1 MVTLEIT
8 VKDAMKIGPLSTS
21 EIVAGHQK
29 LDNVVKG
36 VTIMEAPDIVNWLAG
51 GELLLTSLYAA
62 PVGTL
67 NYRDFVEKL
76 VDKGVAAIAIK
87 VGRFVERVPED
98 MIEAANQY
106 GLPII
111 ELDANVRFVDVMY
124 PIMAELF
131 NNQVVKLNYYKIIQE
146 RFTSLALHCQ
156 GLERIVKT
164 LEELIGNPVAVYDRN
179 FKSMSTTNP
188 QLEKFIEVADL
199 YQRESL
205 NDKLSFYRQMV
216 EFPGLGEEPVPQV
229 VVPIRAFNQVKAYL
243 TVAEVNKRLQEMDLI
258 SLEHAATVVTL
269 DLVKKVAVQEVEQK
283 FQNDLLENLITG
295 NVTLNNTLERA
306 ALIGWDLSKSYT
318 VVLFNIE
325 NIDGI
330 LAKSKH
336 SPDKMYLQE
345 LKSDVVS
352 IITNAIRKYT
362 KNYILGS
369 KNDAIIL
376 LWPSPDEP
384 NGHLELIK
392 KTGKEIQEQIQK
404 KVKTVSVAIGIG
416 DTALQVEEIPRSY
429 KEAQDGITFGRM
441 IQGQH
446 VISAFSELG
455 VYRIICKF
463 AERDELHNFVPK
475 PLLKLIEHDKTNE
488 TDFLT
493 TLEIFLNCNGN
504 ASKAAKQLFIHYKTI
519 LYRLERIKE
528 ITGMDLETNEHRL
541 EIEMGLKIIRLA
553 GTEGM

>member
-1 MVTLEIT
+1 
-8 VKDAMKIGPLSTS
+8 MKIGPLSTS
-21 EIVAGHQK
+21 EIVAGYQT

-62 PVGTL
+62 PAGTL
-67 NYRDFVEKL
+67 NYKDFVRKL
-76 VDKGVAAIAIK
+76 AEKGVAAIAIK
-87 VGRFVERVPED
+87 VGRFVERIPED

-146 RFTSLALHCQ
+146 RFTALALHCL
-156 GLERIVKT
+156 GLEKIIRT
-164 LEELIGNPVAVYDRN
+164 LEDLIGNPVAVYDRN
-179 FKSMSTTNP
+179 FKSMSTTTP
-188 QLEKFIEVADL
+188 QIEKFIEIADL
-199 YQRESL
+199 FQKESL
-205 NDKLSFYRQMV
+205 NEKLSFYRQMV
-216 EFPGLGEEPVPQV
+216 RFPDLGEEPVPQV

-243 TVAEVNKRLQEMDLI
+243 TVVEKNKRLQEMDFI
-258 SLEHAATVVTL
+258 CLEHAATVVTL

-295 NVTLNNTLERA
+295 NTALNNTLERA
-306 ALIGWDLSKSYT
+306 TLIGWDLTKPYT
-318 VVLFNIE
+318 IVLFDID

-330 LAKSKH
+330 LANTKE

-352 IITNAIRKYT
+352 IITNAIRRHT
-362 KNYILGS
+362 KNFILGT

-376 LWPSPDEP
+376 LWPSPEVY
-384 NGHLELIK
+384 NGLLDQIK
-392 KTGKEIQEQIQK
+392 KTGKEIQEQIKK
-404 KVKTVSVAIGIG
+404 KVKSVSVAIGIG
-416 DTALQVEEIPRSY
+416 DVALKVDEIPRSF
-429 KEAQDGITFGRM
+429 KEARDAITFGRM

-446 VISAFSELG
+446 VIEAFSELG
-455 VYRIICKF
+455 VFRILCKF
-463 AERDELHNFVPK
+463 AERNELHSFVPK
-475 PLLKLIEHDKTNE
+475 QLLVLMEHDKINE
-488 TDFLT
+488 ADLLK
-493 TLEIFLNCNGN
+493 TLEIFLDCNGN
-504 ASKAAKQLFIHYKTI
+504 ASKAAKKLFIHYKTI

-541 EIEMGLKIIRLA
+541 EIEIGLKIIRLL
-553 GTEGM
+553 GNEHNNF

>member
-1 MVTLEIT
+1 MEIT

-21 EIVAGHQK
+21 EIVAGYQT
-29 LDNVVKG
+29 LENVVKG

-62 PVGTL
+62 PAGTL
-67 NYRDFVEKL
+67 NYKDFVRKL
-76 VDKGVAAIAIK
+76 AEKGVAAIAIK
-87 VGRFVERVPED
+87 VGRFVERIPED

-146 RFTSLALHCQ
+146 RFTALALHCL
-156 GLERIVKT
+156 GLEKIIRT
-164 LEELIGNPVAVYDRN
+164 LEDLIGNPVAVYDRN
-179 FKSMSTTNP
+179 FKSMSTTTP
-188 QLEKFIEVADL
+188 QIEKFIEIADL
-199 YQRESL
+199 FQKESL
-205 NDKLSFYRQMV
+205 NEKLSFYRQMV
-216 EFPGLGEEPVPQV
+216 RFPDLGEEPVPQV

-243 TVAEVNKRLQEMDLI
+243 TVVEKNKRLQEMDLI
-258 SLEHAATVVTL
+258 CLEHAATVVTL

-295 NVTLNNTLERA
+295 NTALNNTLERA
-306 ALIGWDLSKSYT
+306 ALIGWDLTKSYT
-318 VVLFNIE
+318 IVLFDID

-330 LAKSKH
+330 LANTKE

-352 IITNAIRKYT
+352 IITNAVRRHT
-362 KNYILGS
+362 KNFILGT

-376 LWPSPDEP
+376 LWPSPEVY
-384 NGHLELIK
+384 NGLLDQIK
-392 KTGKEIQEQIQK
+392 KTGKEIQEQIKK
-404 KVKTVSVAIGIG
+404 KVKSVSVAIGIG
-416 DTALQVEEIPRSY
+416 DVALKVDEIPRSF
-429 KEAQDGITFGRM
+429 KEARDAITFGRM

-446 VISAFSELG
+446 VIEAFSELG
-455 VYRIICKF
+455 VFRILCKF
-463 AERDELHNFVPK
+463 AERNELHSFVPK
-475 PLLKLIEHDKTNE
+475 QLLVLMEHDKTNE
-488 TDFLT
+488 ADLLK
-493 TLEIFLNCNGN
+493 TLEIFLDCNGN
-504 ASKAAKQLFIHYKTI
+504 ASKAAKKLFIHYKTI

-541 EIEMGLKIIRLA
+541 EIEMGLKIIRLL
-553 GTEGM
+553 GNEHNNF

>member
-1 MVTLEIT
+1 
-8 VKDAMKIGPLSTS
+8 MKIGPLSTS
-21 EIVAGHQK
+21 EIVAGYQT
-29 LDNVVKG
+29 LENVVKG

-62 PVGTL
+62 PAGTL
-67 NYRDFVEKL
+67 NYKDFVRKL
-76 VDKGVAAIAIK
+76 AEKGVAAIAIK
-87 VGRFVERVPED
+87 VGRFVERIPED

-146 RFTSLALHCQ
+146 RFTALALHCL
-156 GLERIVKT
+156 GLEKIIRT
-164 LEELIGNPVAVYDRN
+164 LEDLIGNPVAVYDRN
-179 FKSMSTTNP
+179 FKSMSTTTP
-188 QLEKFIEVADL
+188 QIEKFIEIADL
-199 YQRESL
+199 FQKESL
-205 NDKLSFYRQMV
+205 NEKLSFYRQMV
-216 EFPGLGEEPVPQV
+216 RFPDLGEEPVPQV

-243 TVAEVNKRLQEMDLI
+243 TVVEINKRLQEMDLI
-258 SLEHAATVVTL
+258 CLEHAATVVTL

-295 NVTLNNTLERA
+295 NTALNNTLERA
-306 ALIGWDLSKSYT
+306 ALIGWDLTKSYT
-318 VVLFNIE
+318 IVLFDID

-330 LAKSKH
+330 LANTKE

-352 IITNAIRKYT
+352 IITNAVRRHT
-362 KNYILGS
+362 KNFILGT

-376 LWPSPDEP
+376 LWPSPEVY
-384 NGHLELIK
+384 NGLLDQIK
-392 KTGKEIQEQIQK
+392 KTGKEIQEQIKK
-404 KVKTVSVAIGIG
+404 KVKSVSVAIGIG
-416 DTALQVEEIPRSY
+416 DVALKVDEIPRSF
-429 KEAQDGITFGRM
+429 KEARDAITFGRM

-446 VISAFSELG
+446 VIEAFSELG
-455 VYRIICKF
+455 VFRILCKF
-463 AERDELHNFVPK
+463 AERNELHSFVPK
-475 PLLKLIEHDKTNE
+475 QLLVLMEHDKTNE
-488 TDFLT
+488 ADLLK
-493 TLEIFLNCNGN
+493 TLEIFLDCNGN
-504 ASKAAKQLFIHYKTI
+504 ASKAAKKLFIHYKTI

-541 EIEMGLKIIRLA
+541 EIEMGLKIIRLL
-553 GTEGM
+553 GNEHNNF

>member
-8 VKDAMKIGPLSTS
+8 VKDAMRIGPLSTS

-29 LDNVVKG
+29 LANVVKG

-51 GELLLTSLYAA
+51 GELLLTSLYSA

-67 NYRDFVEKL
+67 NYEDFIKKL
-76 VDKGVAAIAIK
+76 ADKGIAAIAIK
-87 VGRFVERVPED
+87 VGRFVDRVPED

-111 ELDANVRFVDVMY
+111 EMDGNVRFVDVMY

-131 NNQVVKLNYYKIIQE
+131 NNQVVKLNYYKTIQE
-146 RFTSLALHCQ
+146 RFTTLALHCQ
-156 GLERIVKT
+156 GLECIIKT

-179 FKSMSTTNP
+179 FKSMSTTDP
-188 QLEKFIEVADL
+188 KLKGFIEVADL

-216 EFPGLGEEPVPQV
+216 QFPELGREPVPQV

-243 TVAEVNKRLQEMDLI
+243 TVAEMNKRLQEMDLI
-258 SLEHAATVVTL
+258 CLEHASTVVTL

-295 NVTLNNTLERA
+295 NTALNNTLERA

-318 VVLFNIE
+318 IVLFNID

-330 LAKSKH
+330 LAKSKDD
-336 SPDKMYLQE
+336 PDKMYLQG

-352 IITNAIRKYT
+352 IITNAVRKHT
-362 KNYILGS
+362 KNYILGT

-376 LWPSPDEP
+376 LWPSPDAQ
-384 NGHLELIK
+384 NGLLEMIK
-392 KTGKEIQEQIQK
+392 KTGKEIQEQIKK
-404 KVKTVSVAIGIG
+404 KVKSVSVAIGIG
-416 DTALQVEEIPRSY
+416 DVALKVEEIPRSF
-429 KEAQDGITFGRM
+429 KEAQDAITFGRM

-446 VISAFSELG
+446 VIGAFSELG
-455 VYRIICKF
+455 VFRILCKF

-475 PLLKLIEHDKTNE
+475 PLLKLMEHDKANE
-488 TDFLT
+488 TDLLK
-493 TLEIFLNCNGN
+493 TLEIFLECNGN
-504 ASKAAKQLFIHYKTI
+504 ASKAAKMLFIHYKTI

-541 EIEMGLKIIRLA
+541 EIEMGLKIVHLLA
-553 GTEGM
+553 SEGM

>member
-1 MVTLEIT
+1 
-8 VKDAMKIGPLSTS
+8 MKIGPLSTS
-21 EIVAGHQK
+21 EIVAGYQT
-29 LDNVVKG
+29 LENVVKG

-62 PVGTL
+62 PAGTL
-67 NYRDFVEKL
+67 NYKDFVRKL
-76 VDKGVAAIAIK
+76 AEKGVAAIAIK
-87 VGRFVERVPED
+87 VGRFVERIPED

-146 RFTSLALHCQ
+146 RFTALALHCL
-156 GLERIVKT
+156 GLEKIIRT
-164 LEELIGNPVAVYDRN
+164 LEDLIGNPVAVYDRN
-179 FKSMSTTNP
+179 FKSMSTTTP
-188 QLEKFIEVADL
+188 QIEKFIEIADL
-199 YQRESL
+199 FQKESL
-205 NDKLSFYRQMV
+205 NEKLSFYRQMV
-216 EFPGLGEEPVPQV
+216 RFPDLGEEPVPQV

-243 TVAEVNKRLQEMDLI
+243 TVVEKNKRLQEMDLI
-258 SLEHAATVVTL
+258 CLEHAATVVTL

-295 NVTLNNTLERA
+295 NTALNNTLERA
-306 ALIGWDLSKSYT
+306 ALIGWDLTKSYT
-318 VVLFNIE
+318 IVLFDID

-330 LAKSKH
+330 LANTKE

-352 IITNAIRKYT
+352 IITNAVRRHT
-362 KNYILGS
+362 KNFILGT

-376 LWPSPDEP
+376 LWPSPEVY
-384 NGHLELIK
+384 NGLLDQIK
-392 KTGKEIQEQIQK
+392 KTGKEIQEQIKK
-404 KVKTVSVAIGIG
+404 KVKSVSVAIGIG
-416 DTALQVEEIPRSY
+416 DVALKVDEIPRSF
-429 KEAQDGITFGRM
+429 KEARDAITFGRM

-446 VISAFSELG
+446 VIEAFSELG
-455 VYRIICKF
+455 VFRILCKF
-463 AERDELHNFVPK
+463 AERNELHSFVPK
-475 PLLKLIEHDKTNE
+475 QLLVLMEHDKTNE
-488 TDFLT
+488 ADLLK
-493 TLEIFLNCNGN
+493 TLEIFLDCNGN
-504 ASKAAKQLFIHYKTI
+504 ASKAAKKLFIHYKTI

-541 EIEMGLKIIRLA
+541 EIEMGLKIIRLL
-553 GTEGM
+553 GNEHNNF

>member
-1 MVTLEIT
+1 MEIT

-21 EIVAGHQK
+21 EIVAGYQT

-62 PVGTL
+62 PAGTL
-67 NYRDFVEKL
+67 NYKDFVRKL
-76 VDKGVAAIAIK
+76 AEKGVAAIAIK
-87 VGRFVERVPED
+87 VGRFVERIPED

-146 RFTSLALHCQ
+146 RFTALALHCL
-156 GLERIVKT
+156 GLEKIIRT
-164 LEELIGNPVAVYDRN
+164 LEDLIGNPVAVYDRN
-179 FKSMSTTNP
+179 FKSMSTTTP
-188 QLEKFIEVADL
+188 QIEKFMEIADL
-199 YQRESL
+199 FQKESL
-205 NDKLSFYRQMV
+205 NEKLSFYRQMV
-216 EFPGLGEEPVPQV
+216 RFPDLGEEPIPQV

-243 TVAEVNKRLQEMDLI
+243 TVVEINKRLQEMDLI
-258 SLEHAATVVTL
+258 CLEHAATVVTL

-295 NVTLNNTLERA
+295 NTALNNTLERA
-306 ALIGWDLSKSYT
+306 ALIGWDLTKPYT
-318 VVLFNIE
+318 IVLFDID

-330 LAKSKH
+330 LANTKE
-336 SPDKMYLQE
+336 SPDKMYLQG

-352 IITNAIRKYT
+352 IITNAVRKHT
-362 KNYILGS
+362 KNFILGT

-376 LWPSPDEP
+376 LWPSPEVYNCLLDQ
-384 NGHLELIK
+384 IK
-392 KTGKEIQEQIQK
+392 KTGKEIQEQIKK
-404 KVKTVSVAIGIG
+404 KVKSVSVAIGIG
-416 DTALQVEEIPRSY
+416 DVALKVDEIPRSF
-429 KEAQDGITFGRM
+429 KEARDAITFGRM

-446 VISAFSELG
+446 VIEAFSELG
-455 VYRIICKF
+455 VFRILCKF
-463 AERDELHNFVPK
+463 AERNELHSFVPK
-475 PLLKLIEHDKTNE
+475 QLLVLMEHDKINE
-488 TDFLT
+488 ADLLK
-493 TLEIFLNCNGN
+493 TLEIFLDCNGN
-504 ASKAAKQLFIHYKTI
+504 ASKAAKKLFIHYKTI

-541 EIEMGLKIIRLA
+541 EIEMGLKIIRLL
-553 GTEGM
+553 GNEVL

>member
-1 MVTLEIT
+1 MEIT

-21 EIVAGHQK
+21 EIVAGYQT

-62 PVGTL
+62 PAGTL
-67 NYRDFVEKL
+67 NYKDFVRKL
-76 VDKGVAAIAIK
+76 AEKGVAAIAIK
-87 VGRFVERVPED
+87 VGRFVERIPED

-146 RFTSLALHCQ
+146 RFTALALHCL
-156 GLERIVKT
+156 GLEKIIRT
-164 LEELIGNPVAVYDRN
+164 LEDLIGNPVAVYDRN
-179 FKSMSTTNP
+179 FKSMSTTTP
-188 QLEKFIEVADL
+188 QIEKFIEIADL
-199 YQRESL
+199 FQKESL
-205 NDKLSFYRQMV
+205 NEKLSFYRQMV
-216 EFPGLGEEPVPQV
+216 RFPDLGEEPVPQV

-243 TVAEVNKRLQEMDLI
+243 TVVEKNKRLQEMDFI
-258 SLEHAATVVTL
+258 CLEHAATVVTL

-295 NVTLNNTLERA
+295 NTALNNTLERA
-306 ALIGWDLSKSYT
+306 TLIGWDLTKPYT
-318 VVLFNIE
+318 IVLFDID

-330 LAKSKH
+330 LANTKE

-352 IITNAIRKYT
+352 IITNAIRRHT
-362 KNYILGS
+362 KNFILGT

-376 LWPSPDEP
+376 LWPSPEVY
-384 NGHLELIK
+384 NGLLDQIK
-392 KTGKEIQEQIQK
+392 KTGKEIQEQIKK
-404 KVKTVSVAIGIG
+404 KVKSVSVAIGIG
-416 DTALQVEEIPRSY
+416 DVALKVDEIPRSF
-429 KEAQDGITFGRM
+429 KEARDAITFGRM

-446 VISAFSELG
+446 VIEAFSELG
-455 VYRIICKF
+455 VFRILCKF
-463 AERDELHNFVPK
+463 AERNELHSFVPK
-475 PLLKLIEHDKTNE
+475 QLLVLMEHDKINE
-488 TDFLT
+488 ADLLK
-493 TLEIFLNCNGN
+493 TLEIFLDCNGN
-504 ASKAAKQLFIHYKTI
+504 ASKAAKKLFIHYKTI

-541 EIEMGLKIIRLA
+541 EIEIGLKIIRLL
-553 GTEGM
+553 GNEHNNF

>member
-1 MVTLEIT
+1 MR
-8 VKDAMKIGPLSTS
+8 IGPLSTS
-21 EIVAGHQK
+21 EIVAGYQT

-51 GELLLTSLYAA
+51 GELLLTSLYSA

-67 NYRDFVEKL
+67 NYKDFVKKL
-76 VDKGVAAIAIK
+76 AEKGVAAIAIK
-87 VGRFVERVPED
+87 VGRFVERIPED

-146 RFTSLALHCQ
+146 RFTALALHCL
-156 GLERIVKT
+156 GLEKIIKT

-179 FKSMSTTNP
+179 FKSMSTTTP
-188 QLEKFIEVADL
+188 QLEIFIEVADL
-199 YQRESL
+199 FQRESL

-216 EFPGLGEEPVPQV
+216 KFPDLGEEPVPQV

-243 TVAEVNKRLQEMDLI
+243 TVVEINKRLQEMDLI
-258 SLEHAATVVTL
+258 CLEHAATVVTL

-295 NVTLNNTLERA
+295 NTALNNTLERA
-306 ALIGWDLSKSYT
+306 ALIGWDLTKSYT
-318 VVLFNIE
+318 IVLFDID

-330 LAKSKH
+330 LADSKEN
-336 SPDKMYLQE
+336 PDKMYLQG
-345 LKSDVVS
+345 LKSDVIS
-352 IITNAIRKYT
+352 IITNSVRNHT
-362 KNYILGS
+362 KNFILGT

-376 LWPSPDEP
+376 LWPSTGDHS
-384 NGHLELIK
+384 GHLDLIK
-392 KTGKEIQEQIQK
+392 KTGKEIQEQIKK

-416 DTALQVEEIPRSY
+416 DVALKVDEIPRSF
-429 KEAQDGITFGRM
+429 KEARDAITFGRM
-441 IQGQH
+441 IQGKH
-446 VISAFSELG
+446 VIEAFSELG
-455 VYRIICKF
+455 VFRILCKF
-463 AERDELHNFVPK
+463 AERNELHTFVPK
-475 PLLKLIEHDKTNE
+475 PLLILMEHDRTNE
-488 TDFLT
+488 TDLLK
-493 TLEIFLNCNGN
+493 TLEIFLDCNGN
-504 ASKAAKQLFIHYKTI
+504 ASKAAKKLFIHYKTI

-528 ITGMDLETNEHRL
+528 ITGMDLATNEHRL
-541 EIEMGLKIIRLA
+541 EIEMGLKIIHLL
-553 GTEGM
+553 GNEVL